1 MNNLKT
7 LSISVIGACAL
18 AGVVT
23 SCKDKEEKPDVST
36 QLVRH
41 QPAQEVKDTVEAIA
55 EDTIEFVPEKKAD
68 ELFDDFVFAFM
79 KNQTYQMKRVDFPLK
94 YTVDGQEQEV
104 AKEDWAF
111 DRMYSQY
118 DLYTLVFDNKKAE
131 LAAKDTTLRNVV
143 VEELN
148 LDANRTRN
156 YDFRRRG
163 GEWRL
168 TAITEGSMETSDNS
182 EFYTFYHR
190 FATDA
195 NYQRSHI
202 ADPLEYSTF
211 DDDNFE
217 TVEGVIA
224 ADQFND
230 FAPQLPTTKITNI
243 LYGQAYKNSTTRVLS
258 LRTLASGMEC
268 TMVFKKTDGEWML
281 TRLDN

>member
-7 LSISVIGACAL
+7 LSIFALFACAL
-18 AGVVT
+18 AGALS
-23 SCKDKEEKPDVST
+23 SCKKEEKPDVT
-36 QLVRH
+36 AQLVKH
-41 QPAQEVKDTVEAIA
+41 EPAKIAQDSVETIT
-55 EDTIEFVPEKKAD
+55 EDTIAYVPEKKAD

-94 YTVDGQEQEV
+94 YNVDGQMREV
-104 AKEDWAF
+104 AREDWAF

-131 LAAKDTTLRNVV
+131 LAAKDTTLKSVI

-148 LDANRTRN
+148 LDTHRTRN
-156 YDFRRRG
+156 YDFKRRE

-168 TAITEGSMETSDNS
+168 TAINEGGMSESDNS
-182 EFYTFYHR
+182 EFYTFYHK

-195 NYQRSHI
+195 AYQRAHI
-202 ADPLEYSTF
+202 CDPLEYSTF

-217 TVEGVIA
+217 TIEGIIA
-224 ADQFND
+224 ADQFED

-243 LYGQAYKNSTTRVLS
+243 LYGQSYKNSTTRILS
-258 LRTLASGMEC
+258 LRALSSGMEC
-268 TMVFKKTDGEWML
+268 TMVFKKNDGEWML

>member
-7 LSISVIGACAL
+7 IFFSALCACVL

-23 SCKDKEEKPDVST
+23 ACKDKEEKPDVSA
-36 QLVRH
+36 QLVKH
-41 QPAQEVKDTVEAIA
+41 QPEKYVKDSVKTET

-94 YTVDGQEQEV
+94 YSVDGQVHEV
-104 AKEDWAF
+104 AREDWTF

-118 DLYTLVFDNKKAE
+118 DMYTLVFDNKRAE
-131 LAAKDTTLRNVV
+131 LAAKDTTLRSVV

-148 LDANRTRN
+148 LEANRTRN
-156 YDFRRRG
+156 YAFKRRN

-168 TAITEGSMETSDNS
+168 TAITEGSMEASDNS

-190 FATDA
+190 FATDESF
-195 NYQRSHI
+195 QRTHI
-202 ADPLEYSTF
+202 CDPLEYSTF

-224 ADQFND
+224 ADQFGD

-243 LYGQAYKNSTTRVLS
+243 LYGQAYKSSTTRVLS
-258 LRTLASGMEC
+258 LRALASGMEC